1 MSRLKQTQ
9 EQMEAAAKA
18 AFRQEVKV
26 NQLLYDM
33 TQADI
38 ARQADMDRSVLSR
51 CLANPDKLTVG
62 RLRKI
67 AQALQLNPLT
77 VLGLIYDRKT
87 VQNLSSH

>member
-1 MSRLKQTQ
+1 MSRFKQTQ

-87 VQNLSSH
+87 VQNFSSQ

>member
-33 TQADI
+33 TQADV
-38 ARQADMDRSVLSR
+38 AHQADMDRSVLSR

-67 AQALQLNPLT
+67 AQALQLNPMT

-87 VQNLSSH
+87 IQNFSGQ

>member
-1 MSRLKQTQ
+1 MSRFKQTQ

-51 CLANPDKLTVG
+51 CLSDPDKLTVG

-87 VQNLSSH
+87 ILNLSSQ